1 MCFGKGKNRARYPQL
16 SGLKWKR
23 QNITSRSPFLPGVSG
38 SHDLP
43 PSDPSPN
50 LVAIA
55 RPDEATQP
63 SLTCQGRRRGHD
75 QLSLMLSGTA
85 LDRLPCMH
93 HLHYS
98 GTLGALP
105 MAATSSPYPTASPFP
120 VEAAVYNSEL
130 KWRLSSLHRG
140 GELQLEPPSGK
151 KKGESGESW
160 YIKCPQ
166 TWQFAPP
173 RVENTHCLAPLTQNG
188 QALHNALPRSGT
200 NTRYGCQVQ
209 SGLRFLP

>member
-1 MCFGKGKNRARYPQL
+1 MFGQLQTQMCFGKGKNRARYPQL

-130 KWRLSSLHRG
+130 KWRLSSLHHG

-151 KKGESGESW
+151 KKGESGES
-160 YIKCPQ
+160 
-166 TWQFAPP
+166 
-173 RVENTHCLAPLTQNG
+173 
-188 QALHNALPRSGT
+188 
-200 NTRYGCQVQ
+200 
-209 SGLRFLP
+209 